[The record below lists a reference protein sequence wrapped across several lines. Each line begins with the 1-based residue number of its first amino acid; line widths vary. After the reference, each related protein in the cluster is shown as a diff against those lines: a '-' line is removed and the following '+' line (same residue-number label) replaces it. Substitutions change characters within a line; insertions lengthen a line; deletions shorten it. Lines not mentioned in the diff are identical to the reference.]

1 MMNDPYGFA
10 LKVLLGSF
18 LGFLTA
24 MIIVGV
30 INFISNDGKSYETR
44 IEEKYNIEVTEINN
58 MKYGGGTVIYR
69 NSEGLLCSADMAEN
83 DVLVGENCEQP

>member
-1 MMNDPYGFA
+1 MNDEYSLA
-10 LKVLLGSF
+10 LKVLLGGF
-18 LGFLTA
+18 LGFLTG
-24 MIIVGV
+24 MIIVGI

-44 IEEKYNIEVTEINN
+44 IEEKYNIEVSEINN

-69 NSEGLLCSADMAEN
+69 NSKGVLCSADIAAN